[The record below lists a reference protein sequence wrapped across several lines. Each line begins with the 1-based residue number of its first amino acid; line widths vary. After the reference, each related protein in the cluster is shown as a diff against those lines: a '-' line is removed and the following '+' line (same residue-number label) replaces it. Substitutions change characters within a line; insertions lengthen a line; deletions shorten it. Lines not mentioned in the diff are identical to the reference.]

1 MRAFKGTAQ
10 QCANAH
16 QPVDERHVVRLLR
29 GSRMTTVDGVF
40 AEFAAAFQFPW
51 YFGLN
56 WDAMDECLTDLD
68 WLPPFDRITVVILTA
83 NDILKDD
90 PQRLSTLLSLLEFCG
105 RAWRDPSLR
114 EIGATAVVDFEV
126 VLNGGSDAPTISH
139 GAAEEEPVSGPHSP
153 ELQAGISPFSLPR
166 SEWMLLTPQDAF
178 LAMNEYVWQF
188 SSHGGLDFVQMMSD
202 ISIES
207 DGGPRDPAA
216 WSDWLKSV
224 AHVKTVPA
232 GPWQS

>member
-1 MRAFKGTAQ
+1 
-10 QCANAH
+10 
-16 QPVDERHVVRLLR
+16 
-29 GSRMTTVDGVF
+29 MTTADGVF

-51 YFGLN
+51 YFGYN
-56 WDAMDECLTDLD
+56 WDALDECLTDLD
-68 WLPPFDRITVVILTA
+68 WLPPFDRITVVILSA
-83 NDILKDD
+83 NDVLRDD
-90 PQRLSTLLSLLEFCG
+90 PEPPGRLLSALEDCG

-126 VLNGGSDAPTISH
+126 VLNGGST
-139 GAAEEEPVSGPHSP
+139 AATTSRETRRAGPHTGPHSP

-166 SEWMLLTPQDAF
+166 SEWMLLTPQEAF
-178 LAMNEYVWQF
+178 LAMIEYVWQF

-207 DGGPRDPAA
+207 DGGTRDPAA
-216 WSDWLKSV
+216 WSDWLHSI
-224 AHVKTVPA
+224 AHVKPVPA